1 MKHVYPLQNL
11 SISKRIAL
19 TALFA
24 SLCLVGTIVIAIP
37 LPFGYFNVGDVF
49 VLLSAWLLGP
59 IYGCIAAGL
68 GSALADL
75 VTGYAMY
82 APFTLV
88 IKACS
93 AFTAYMVWRLLKT
106 IIKQARYNVLLRLLS
121 ALIAETVMVVG
132 YLLTE
137 TIFYGFGVAVGTLLG
152 NALQGGCCLLLAT
165 MVLSA
170 LYPIKGVAHLFPHIK
185 KEE

>member
-11 SISKRIAL
+11 SLSKRIAL

-24 SLCLVGTIVIAIP
+24 SLCLVGTVVIAIP

-49 VLLSAWLLGP
+49 VLLSGWLLGP

-75 VTGYAMY
+75 SMGYGMY

-93 AFTAYMVWRLLKT
+93 AFTAYMVWCFLKA
-106 IIKQARYNVLLRLLS
+106 IIKQPRYSVLPRLLS
-121 ALIAETVMVVG
+121 AFLAETVMVLG

-137 TIFYGFGVAVGTLLG
+137 TIFYGFGAATATLLG
-152 NALQGGCCLLLAT
+152 NTLQGGCCLLLAT

-170 LYPIKGVAHLFPHIK
+170 LYPIKGVIRLFPHIK